1 MLKSK
6 FRIII
11 FLFAVVSFVVPLVLL
26 AAVVP
31 YYRVNSGS
39 IIPTESAYD
48 AVTRYVKNNSTN
60 KDYFIPNNT
69 ASEWLAFTT
78 NKPSDLEYIL
88 ACSAGTICG
97 NSCFVNTGLETF
109 IYDTVQVGS
118 GSTAQCWMTENLK
131 TRYNYAGSP
140 ITQWNYGVGAT
151 FTNRFACMGTSN
163 SCPDSELF
171 YQPLSALAAAS
182 YLPTGSTSQGVQGI
196 CPSGWRI
203 PSEADRNQLASLT
216 GCASAPFYHFSESC
230 LNFAGLDINK
240 YGYRA
245 GSMGTTYNA
254 GQSAQFLL
262 TNRNYVGNKWV
273 YSLMHVSYESASA
286 NEING
291 YNIRCMKGGST
302 GDWREGGVVPASE

>member
-11 FLFAVVSFVVPLVLL
+11 FFFAVVSFLTPLVLL
-26 AAVVP
+26 ASYLEP

-39 IIPTESAYD
+39 IVPTESTYD
-48 AVTRYVKNNSTN
+48 AVIRYVKNNSTN

-97 NSCFVNTGLETF
+97 NSCFVTTGLETF

-118 GSTAQCWMTENLK
+118 GPTAQCWMTENLK

-140 ITQWNYGVGAT
+140 ITQWNYGVLAT

-216 GCASAPFYHFSESC
+216 SCASAPSYIFSESC
-230 LNFAGLDINK
+230 LNSAGLAINK
-240 YGYRA
+240 YGFRS
-245 GSMGTTYNA
+245 GSMGTTYNY
-254 GQSAQFLL
+254 GQIAQLL
-262 TNRNYVGNKWV
+262 LSNRTYVGNKWV
-273 YSLMHVSYESASA
+273 YSLMHVSGEAASSD
-286 NEING
+286 ING
-291 YNIRCMKGGST
+291 YNIRCMKKGGD
-302 GDWREGGVVPASE
+302 GAAAK